1 MTCSEIWQNFEKFP
15 QIFREIV
22 QKFNIIQYYSIVSL
36 IIITAAGRLG
46 ADRGRARGRRRDRG
60 HGRQGLG
67 ARGQRPAGTHPTCII
82 ADSGRRPSAAAS

>member
-36 IIITAAGRLG
+36 DKVDPERKGNADGRAGRGPL
-46 ADRGRARGRRRDRG
+46 D
-60 HGRQGLG
+60 
-67 ARGQRPAGTHPTCII
+67 
-82 ADSGRRPSAAAS
+82 AALWIGSFTSLNSE